1 MHTLLLL
8 LPTLQSL
15 MTEIIDVVASK
26 AEPSPRLEPILM
38 VASVHSW
45 GLRTIFLLVDLA
57 RGAPGPALGWA
68 PSAFLCWDIHILGS
82 YLGPFFLF
90 YLVILP

>member
-1 MHTLLLL
+1 
-8 LPTLQSL
+8 

-45 GLRTIFLLVDLA
+45 GLRPIFLLVDLA
-57 RGAPGPALGWA
+57 RGAPGPAPGWA
-68 PSAFLCWDIHILGS
+68 PSAFLCWDIHRLGS
-82 YLGPFFLF
+82 YLSPFFLF

>member
-15 MTEIIDVVASK
+15 MTEITDVVASK

-38 VASVHSW
+38 VASVHSG

-57 RGAPGPALGWA
+57 RGAPGPALRWA
-68 PSAFLCWDIHILGS
+68 PSAFLFWDIHRLGS

-90 YLVILP
+90 YLLKLP